1 MYEYIKGRIMV
12 VQEKYMV
19 LENGGIGYKI
29 YAPMPTMEKLRAQK
43 GEVTVYT
50 YLYLQ
55 EGIMDLYGFAS
66 PADIGCFR
74 LLLSVSGVGPKAAL
88 AILTELGGEKLAF
101 SVVTE
106 DTKALTRASGVGP
119 KLAKR
124 IILELKDKIKND
136 DLPGSTENLADM
148 AAPAGDD
155 RMEAINALMVLGYSR
170 PEAMTAL
177 SKVDTTGM
185 TLEQM
190 IKAALKALMKV

>member
-1 MYEYIKGRIMV
+1 MYEYIKGRIMA
-12 VQEKYMV
+12 VQDKYMV

-29 YAPMPTMEKLRAQK
+29 YAPLPTMEKLRAQK

-136 DLPGSTENLADM
+136 DLPGSTENLADVV
-148 AAPAGDD
+148 APAGDD

>member
-1 MYEYIKGRIMV
+1 MYEYIKGRIAA
-12 VQEKYMV
+12 VQDKYMV

-29 YAPMPTMEKLRAQK
+29 YAPLPTMEKLRAQQ

-136 DLPGSTENLADM
+136 DLPGSTENLADVV
-148 AAPAGDD
+148 APAGDD
-155 RMEAINALMVLGYSR
+155 RMEAVNALMVLGYSR

-177 SKVDTTGM
+177 SKVDTTDM

>member
-1 MYEYIKGRIMV
+1 MYEYIKGRVMA
-12 VQEKYMV
+12 VQDKYMV

-29 YAPMPTMEKLRAQK
+29 YAPLPTMEKLRAQK

-136 DLPGSTENLADM
+136 DLPGSTENLADVV
-148 AAPAGDD
+148 APAGDD

>member
-1 MYEYIKGRIMV
+1 MYEYIKGRIMA

-29 YAPMPTMEKLRAQK
+29 YAPMPTMEKLRAQQ

-148 AAPAGDD
+148 TAPAGDD
-155 RMEAINALMVLGYSR
+155 RIEAINALMVLGYSR

>member
-1 MYEYIKGRIMV
+1 MYEYIKGRV
-12 VQEKYMV
+12 AAVQDKYLV

-29 YAPMPTMEKLRAQK
+29 YAPLPTMEKLRAQK

-66 PADIGCFR
+66 LADMGCFR

-136 DLPGSTENLADM
+136 DLPGSTENLADVV
-148 AAPAGDD
+148 APAGDD

-177 SKVDTTGM
+177 SKVDTTDM

>member
-1 MYEYIKGRIMV
+1 MYEYIKGRIAS
-12 VQEKYMV
+12 VQDKYMV

-29 YAPMPTMEKLRAQK
+29 YAPMPTMEKLREQK

-66 PADIGCFR
+66 QADIGCFR

-106 DTKALTRASGVGP
+106 DSKALTRASGVGP

-124 IILELKDKIKND
+124 IILELKDKIHND
-136 DLPGSTENLADM
+136 DLPGSTQNLADM
-148 AAPAGDD
+148 AASAGDD
-155 RMEAINALMVLGYSR
+155 RMEAVNALMVLGYSR

-177 SKVDTTGM
+177 SKVDTAGM